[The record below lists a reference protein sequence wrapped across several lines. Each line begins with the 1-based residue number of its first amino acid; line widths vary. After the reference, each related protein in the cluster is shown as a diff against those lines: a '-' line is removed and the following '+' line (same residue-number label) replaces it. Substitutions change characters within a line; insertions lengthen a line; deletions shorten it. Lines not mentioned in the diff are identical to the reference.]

1 MYTIG
6 RRIDYN
12 IWYIKYIC
20 YPWAKLQFLVLSRFR
35 ELLGKRSRG
44 RCCCRCRA
52 VVIPWPLL
60 RKIPAFML
68 FVSTT
73 RFQTTRTIYASI
85 AYFFDFSFF
94 SQCIN
99 GLHMS
104 CAPKT
109 HTHTYILTH
118 THTKLHSKIGQI
130 RAIRGE
136 YKLVRFVAL
145 GLRWWFIWC
154 AMQFHVNCYWII
166 YLCAHVF
173 CGLHIFNG
181 NSETVCQNRIHYFGS
196 QLGQILK
203 AEPA

>member
-1 MYTIG
+1 MVVAFAVAV
-6 RRIDYN
+6 
-12 IWYIKYIC
+12 
-20 YPWAKLQFLVLSRFR
+20 PWLC
-35 ELLGKRSRG
+35 RG
-44 RCCCRCRA
+44 RCSKKFQHLCSSF
-52 VVIPWPLL
+52 LQH
-60 RKIPAFML
+60 AFKRL
-68 FVSTT
+68 V
-73 RFQTTRTIYASI
+73 RFLVFFTMYKWI
-85 AYFFDFSFF
+85 AYVVRTKNTYTH
-94 SQCIN
+94 I
-99 GLHMS
+99 
-104 CAPKT
+104 
-109 HTHTYILTH
+109 HTHSH

-154 AMQFHVNCYWII
+154 AMQFHVNCYCII